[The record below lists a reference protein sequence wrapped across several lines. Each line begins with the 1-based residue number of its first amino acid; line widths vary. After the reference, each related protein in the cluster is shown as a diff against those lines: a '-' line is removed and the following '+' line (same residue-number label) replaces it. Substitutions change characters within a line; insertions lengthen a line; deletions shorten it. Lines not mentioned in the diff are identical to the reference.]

1 MERVLGWEW
10 KTANADGHKR
20 RAPIVVYDIPLLSSL
35 ECQLKKSYVLN
46 EVVSFHYCYMQK
58 LILLHHSIDPQSS

>member
-20 RAPIVVYDIPLLSSL
+20 RAPIVAYDIPLLSSL
-35 ECQLKKSYVLN
+35 ESQLKKSYVLN
-46 EVVSFHYCYMQK
+46 EVIRFHYCSTQK
-58 LILLHHSIDPQSS
+58 LILLNHFIDPQSS